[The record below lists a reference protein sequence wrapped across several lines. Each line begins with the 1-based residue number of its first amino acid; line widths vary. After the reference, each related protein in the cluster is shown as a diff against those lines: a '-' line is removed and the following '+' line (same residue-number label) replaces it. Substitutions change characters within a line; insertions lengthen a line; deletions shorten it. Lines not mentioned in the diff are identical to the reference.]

1 MEFNDLN
8 IKTILNK
15 DDYIVGCDGTGKL
28 FRISVDNLKSA
39 LGVQKVEAE
48 RVIVQYSFN
57 KESWHSVY
65 TEGDRYMRVKC
76 GSGAWSSAICISVS
90 AYETWREANGGKG
103 TVEEFLLSL
112 KGEAGA
118 SVDVSKLQISDMG
131 GYKEFATQVSENID
145 KALSTLGVSLDKKL
159 DAIEKRISEL
169 EATDD
174 RVVISLTGDQ
184 NGKNV
189 VFGTGTAYVV
199 GTSQLYING
208 KRNYAGSDYLETSD
222 SGIVVLTH
230 VPEAGD
236 VLVFT
241 AVKKPSK
248 E

>member
-1 MEFNDLN
+1 MKMSDFTPKGKMTD
-8 IKTILNK
+8 K
-15 DDYIVGCDGTGKL
+15 DSLMGFDEYGNLI
-28 FRISVDNLKSA
+28 RISIANLKTT
-39 LGVQKVEAE
+39 LGVTTVAAEKVQ
-48 RVIVQYSFN
+48 VQYSLDAN
-57 KESWHSVY
+57 TWHTPFS
-65 TEGDRYMRVKC
+65 EGDRYMRVKC
-76 GSGAWSSAICISVS
+76 GSGAWSDAIRISVS

-103 TVEEFLLSL
+103 TVEEFLQSL
-112 KGEAGA
+112 QGEAGE
-118 SVDVSKLQISDMG
+118 SVDVSKLQISEMD
-131 GYKEFATQVSENID
+131 GYNELVAQLSGSID
-145 KALSTLGVSLDKKL
+145 KALATFGGTLDKRL
-159 DAIEKRISEL
+159 DAIEERLSNL
-169 EATDD
+169 EATED

-189 VFGTGTAYVV
+189 AFGTGTAYVL

>member
-1 MEFNDLN
+1 
-8 IKTILNK
+8 
-15 DDYIVGCDGTGKL
+15 
-28 FRISVDNLKSA
+28 
-39 LGVQKVEAE
+39 
-48 RVIVQYSFN
+48 
-57 KESWHSVY
+57 
-65 TEGDRYMRVKC
+65 MR
-76 GSGAWSSAICISVS
+76 
-90 AYETWREANGGKG
+90 RGGRR
-103 TVEEFLLSL
+103 TAEFLLSL

-145 KALSTLGVSLDKKL
+145 KALSTRGVSLDKKL

-169 EATDD
+169 EATDE

-189 VFGTGTAYVV
+189 VFGTETSYVV